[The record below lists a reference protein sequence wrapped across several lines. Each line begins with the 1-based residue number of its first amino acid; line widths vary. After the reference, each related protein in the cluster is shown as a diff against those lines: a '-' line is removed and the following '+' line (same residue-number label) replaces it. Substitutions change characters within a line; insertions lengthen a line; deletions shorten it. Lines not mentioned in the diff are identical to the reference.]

1 MKYCKSCLTTS
12 LRPNSSFNKKGICV
26 ACEFSS
32 QSNSLSSQ
40 THLVRLKEKIR
51 LLRGQVKLKL
61 NNYDC
66 IVGVSGGKDS
76 TRQALWVRDRLK
88 MRPLLV
94 CCAYPPYQMTDIGA
108 SNLENLVKH
117 GFDLIVD
124 TPAPK
129 TSRDLSKKSFVEFG
143 NVCKA
148 SEMAL
153 FASVPRIA
161 IDFDIKLIFWGENP
175 ALQVGDSLTGELADP
190 LDGNNLRYLN
200 TLVDGGED
208 WMDEVFDSVHKKEHY
223 KYPSLQEYERRN
235 INIIYLGPAWDDWSN
250 EMNSTFA
257 SLHGLTLRPNEEKI
271 TGDISN
277 ASMIDEEF
285 TNINMMIKYYKYGFG
300 RTTDLVN
307 ESIRNNEISREEG
320 IELVKLYDGVC
331 DDSIIQKYC
340 KYIEISVA
348 DFWKY
353 TNYWIN
359 DRIFTKTEK
368 RPIPKF
374 NVGEDFN
381 D

>member
-1 MKYCKSCLTTS
+1 MKYCKLCLTTN
-12 LRPNSSFNKKGICV
+12 LRPNSSFNREGVCI
-26 ACEFSS
+26 ACEYSDQTFTF
-32 QSNSLSSQ
+32 SSQ
-40 THLVRLKEKIR
+40 THLVRLKEKIKELNKNVR
-51 LLRGQVKLKL
+51 LKL

-94 CCAYPPYQMTDIGA
+94 CCAYPPYQMSDIGA
-108 SNLENLVKH
+108 ANIENLINA
-117 GFDLIVD
+117 GFDIIFD
-124 TPAPK
+124 TPAPQ
-129 TSRDLSKKSFVEFG
+129 TSRDLSKRAFIKFG

-153 FASVPRIA
+153 FATVPRIA

-175 ALQVGDSLTGELADP
+175 ALQVGDSETGGMDP
-190 LDGNNLRYLN
+190 LDGNNLRNLN
-200 TLVDGGED
+200 TLVEGGDE
-208 WMDEVFDSVHKKEHY
+208 WMDIIFQSAYKKEHY
-223 KYPSLQEYERRN
+223 KYPSLNEFNRRN

-250 EMNSTFA
+250 DMNSTFA
-257 SLHGLTLRPNEEKI
+257 SLHGLTLRPDEENI

-285 TNINMMIKYYKYGFG
+285 TNINMMIKYFKYGFG

-307 ESIRNNEISREEG
+307 EAIRNNEMSRQEA
-320 IELVKLYDGVC
+320 IDLVERYDGIC
-331 DDSIIQKYC
+331 DNSIIQNYC
-340 KYIEISVA
+340 KYINISESE
-348 DFWKY
+348 FWKY

-359 DRIFTKTEK
+359 DSIFTKTKK
-368 RPIPKF
+368 RPKPKF
-374 NVGEDFN
+374 KVGFNFN